1 MKYNYIMRTSR
12 FYQQTPM
19 QVGDELELSATNHRH
34 AVQVLRLKVGDSL
47 ILFNGEG
54 GEYQTKL
61 VSSDKRNSL
70 VMIKEYDRVNRES
83 TLDITLAVASIKSDK
98 MDFALQKAV
107 ELGVT
112 AIQPIDTER
121 SVIKINNSKRL
132 QKKMQ
137 HWQGVLIAAC
147 EQSGR
152 TAIPELRETCS
163 LESLISDCANKNCIA
178 MLPQASKKLK
188 DLKLKDT
195 TFGIT
200 LIIGPE
206 GGLSPDEE
214 RMMMANSVQAV
225 TFGKRILRAETA
237 VVAGITACQMQWG
250 DL

>member
-1 MKYNYIMRTSR
+1 MRISR
-12 FYQQTPM
+12 FFQQTPI

-34 AVQVLRLKVGDSL
+34 AVQVLRLKVGNSL
-47 ILFNGEG
+47 ILFNGDG
-54 GEYQTKL
+54 GEYQAKL

-70 VMIKEYDRVNRES
+70 VMIEEYDRVNRES

-98 MDFALQKAV
+98 MDFSIQKAV

-121 SVIKINNSKRL
+121 SVIKINSKRL

-195 TFGIT
+195 TSGIT

-206 GGLSPDEE
+206 GGFSLDEE
-214 RMMMANSVQAV
+214 RMMMVNSVQAV

-237 VVAGITACQMQWG
+237 VAAGITACQMQWG